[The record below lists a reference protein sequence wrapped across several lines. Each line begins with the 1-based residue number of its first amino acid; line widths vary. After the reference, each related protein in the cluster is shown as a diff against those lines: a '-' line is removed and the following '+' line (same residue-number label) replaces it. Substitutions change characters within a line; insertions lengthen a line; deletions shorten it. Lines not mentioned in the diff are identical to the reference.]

1 MFFSEID
8 WRVVLQYAAYL
19 LALWAGLWLL
29 RRLIVRRL
37 PRLLARLVGIEL
49 EERDRGI
56 LTLVVD
62 ITVLVLGVAGTLVI
76 LDLAPVLIIGAVGSR
91 ILALIVVWALVW
103 LLVRYLNI
111 WIQALNERFLGIDLE
126 ERELVTLDRV
136 LDAAIILAG
145 IVITLAILGL
155 TPLLYSA
162 LTAAGLFGVM
172 VGLAVKDI
180 AANFLAGLSIVFD
193 RPFVIGDTIKVK
205 DFIGTVSKISLRSTQ
220 LVTLEGLLV
229 TIPNSMVTTEPTTN
243 YTVSQF
249 RRILFV
255 VSVLGTV
262 HLNRAIQVIR
272 DVLDAEPRLLA
283 DRPPTIYVDRIRDYA
298 VDLQITAF
306 TSAADLFDTQSDL
319 KQAVTTALA
328 SHGIDLAVPLQVS
341 FVTEGSPS
349 APITGLPR
357 PSHTDDQES
366 SSRHD

>member
-1 MFFSEID
+1 MFFSEIE
-8 WRVVLQYAAYL
+8 WGVVLHHAAYL

-29 RRLIVRRL
+29 RRLIVKRL
-37 PRLLARLVGIEL
+37 PRLLTRLVGIEL
-49 EERDRGI
+49 EERDRDI

-91 ILALIVVWALVW
+91 VLALIVVWALVW

-136 LDAAIILAG
+136 LDAAIILIG
-145 IVITLAILGL
+145 IIITLAILKL

-180 AANFLAGLSIVFD
+180 AANFLAGLFIVFD

-205 DFIGTVSKISLRSTQ
+205 DFVGAVSKISLRSTE
-220 LVTLEGLLV
+220 LITLEGLLV
-229 TIPNSMVTTEPTTN
+229 TFPNSMVTTEPTTN
-243 YTVSQF
+243 YTVSRF

-255 VSVLGTV
+255 VSVLGSV
-262 HLNRAIQVIR
+262 DLNRAVQVIR
-272 DVLDAEPRLLA
+272 ETLDADRRLLA

-306 TSAADLFDTQSDL
+306 TSPADVFDTQSDL
-319 KQAVTTALA
+319 KQAVTAAFA
-328 SHGIDLAVPLQVS
+328 SHGIELAVPVQVS
-341 FVTEGSPS
+341 YVAEASPG
-349 APITGLPR
+349 APFTGLSPR
-357 PSHTDDQES
+357 PPTADHERP
-366 SSRHD
+366 SRHD